1 MTEVTRQRAVRRA
14 LLRSTARG
22 GDGDRKAG
30 ASGGV
35 DDVDGDDTG
44 GEEADGY
51 GFVGDE
57 LEELVR
63 RMAAV
68 AKA

>member
-1 MTEVTRQRAVRRA
+1 MRRA

-22 GDGDRKAG
+22 GDGERKAG
-30 ASGGV
+30 ARGGAN
-35 DDVDGDDTG
+35 DVDGDDAG
-44 GEEADGY
+44 GEEEADGY

-63 RMAAV
+63 QMAAV